1 MGLQPRHTRTFRS
14 CCRLRTTTAMPIA
27 PPRRAAAAAA
37 AAATALQTMTL
48 AAWQQAPAMAY
59 QLLTT
64 TVRTHTVRSSS
75 YTHTPIEYA
84 LAHIHLYPCTS
95 TQLYTCTHIHRHTH
109 THLAHTHVYIQ
120 AHPYVHRHRHG
131 CRRTDTFPNTAAAAD
146 DRTATAADAA
156 DHGPARTET
165 HGADLAPITA
175 ATGGPPRGRTCT
187 IQLLRSCARW
197 SSGISTEASIYAA
210 YLEGTAT

>member
-37 AAATALQTMTL
+37 AATALQTMTL
-48 AAWQQAPAMAY
+48 AAWRQAPAMAD
-59 QLLTT
+59 QLRTT
-64 TVRTHTVRSSS
+64 TVRAHTVHSLG
-75 YTHTPIEYA
+75 YIHTPIEYT
-84 LAHIHLYPCTS
+84 LAHTHSYPCNS
-95 TQLYTCTHIHRHTH
+95 TPLCTCTHIHRHTH
-109 THLAHTHVYIQ
+109 THVYIEAHT
-120 AHPYVHRHRHG
+120 YVHRHRHG
-131 CRRTDTFPNTAAAAD
+131 CRRTNTFPNTAAAAD